1 MRLVKE
7 MAADA
12 KFQPALP
19 REPLRLNEEEKKEIK
34 KKKKKNHKV
43 LCRQVQFNFFLTE
56 TVSATSMLRTASR
69 TLPCVELRPATA
81 PKHSEIMSKGQAVEK
96 IKTGSREKINT

>member
-19 REPLRLNEEEKKEIK
+19 REPLRLNEEEKKTK
-34 KKKKKNHKV
+34 KKHKV